1 MSVLPFPRSLP
12 DFQRMFPDDAA
23 CASYLEAVRWRGGFA
38 CPKCG
43 VVAEPFRFAT
53 RSAVLRCRSC
63 RADTSLTAGTI
74 MQRTHSPLS
83 TWFWGAYLMT
93 TQTPGESATQF
104 QRQLGL
110 TRYETAFQI
119 LHKLRAGMVRTNADR
134 IGGRDTDLEMDECL
148 IGGATRGEGRGRHHK
163 VYVIGAVEVR
173 ERPPVA
179 DGVEPSK
186 SKMRRAGK
194 YAGRLRLRVLKD
206 RTSEQLLGF
215 ARDSVEQ
222 GTRVTTDDYGGYDR
236 LDIECGLKHTAFAE
250 RGDPEVAEKNLP
262 LIHLVF
268 SNLKAWLL
276 GTHHA
281 VSDRHLQAY
290 LNEFTFRFNRRF
302 YPFNAFRSLLG
313 LGVVAEAP
321 TYDALYTGQWT
332 HPVATGAWELT
343 G

>member
-1 MSVLPFPRSLP
+1 MTALPFPRSLP

-23 CASYLEAVRWRGGFA
+23 CAAYLEAVRWRGGFV

-43 VVAEPFRFAT
+43 VEEKPFRFAA
-53 RSAVLRCRSC
+53 RPSVLRCRSC
-63 RADTSLTAGTI
+63 RKDTSLTAGTV

-134 IGGRDTDLEMDECL
+134 IGGRDTDMEMDECL

-163 VYVIGAVEVR
+163 VYVVGAVEVHT
-173 ERPPVA
+173 RPPVA
-179 DGVEPSK
+179 GDKPNK

-194 YAGRLRLRVLKD
+194 YAGRLRLRVLND
-206 RTSEQLLGF
+206 RTSASLLSF
-215 ARDSVEQ
+215 ARESVVQ
-222 GTRVTTDDYGGYDR
+222 GTRVVTDDWGGYDR
-236 LDIECGLKHTAFAE
+236 LDIDCGIKHTAFAE
-250 RGDPEVAEKNLP
+250 RSDPEIAEKNLP

-290 LNEFTFRFNRRF
+290 LNEYVFRFNRRF

-313 LGVVAEAP
+313 IGACVEAP
-321 TYDALYTGQWT
+321 TYDELYSGQWK
-332 HPVATGAWELT
+332 HPVATGPWELT

>member
-1 MSVLPFPRSLP
+1 MSALPFPRSLP
-12 DFQRMFPDDAA
+12 DFQRMFSDDAA
-23 CASYLEAVRWRGGFA
+23 CAAYLEAVRWRDGFS

-43 VVAEPFRFAT
+43 VVEEPFRFA
-53 RSAVLRCRSC
+53 AKPGVLRCRSC
-63 RADTSLTAGTI
+63 RKDTSLTAGTV
-74 MQRTHSPLS
+74 MQRTHSPLT
-83 TWFWGAYLMT
+83 TWFWAAYLMT

-119 LHKLRAGMVRTNADR
+119 LHKLRAGMVRTNVDR

-163 VYVIGAVEVR
+163 VYVVGAVEVC
-173 ERPPVA
+173 ERVR
-179 DGVEPSK
+179 DETSK
-186 SKMRRAGK
+186 AKVRRAGK
-194 YAGRLRLRVLKD
+194 YAGRLRLRVIKD
-206 RTSEQLLGF
+206 RTAASLTAF

-222 GTRVTTDDYGGYDR
+222 GTCVTTDDWGGYDR
-236 LDIECGLKHTAFAE
+236 LDVDCGLKHTAFAE
-250 RGDPEVAEKNLP
+250 RGDPAIAEKHLP

-290 LNEFTFRFNRRF
+290 LNEFVFRFNRRF

-313 LGVVAEAP
+313 IGACTEAP
-321 TYDALYTGQWT
+321 TYDDLYTGQWK
-332 HPVATGAWELT
+332 HPIAAGPWELT